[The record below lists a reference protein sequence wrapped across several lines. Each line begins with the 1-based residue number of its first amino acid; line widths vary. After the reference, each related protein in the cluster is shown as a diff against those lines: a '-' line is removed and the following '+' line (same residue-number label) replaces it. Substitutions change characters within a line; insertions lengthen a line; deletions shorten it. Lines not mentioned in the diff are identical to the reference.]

1 MHIRHLF
8 KRFID
13 LFSQGRSILIH
24 NIYNGFSG
32 LPHKRN
38 KSLHRVCFFYDLCV
52 DMADSL
58 LTNIWVSGWKSA
70 FIDQITDT
78 FILVLK
84 ISVLWILILKKEH
97 TNRYTFHIDVPVGKF
112 TSERQFTQFC
122 DCHCQSWPNNL
133 QTVTRMFTTQRS
145 CIENIWSSSE
155 RSFWASF

>member
-8 KRFID
+8 KHFID

-24 NIYNGFSG
+24 NICNGFSG

-58 LTNIWVSGWKSA
+58 LTNIWISGWKPA
-70 FIDQITDT
+70 FVDQITDT

-84 ISVLWILILKKEH
+84 TNVLWILILQKEH
-97 TNRYTFHIDVPVGKF
+97 WYTFHIYVDKF

-122 DCHCQSWPNNL
+122 NCHCQCWPNNL
-133 QTVTRMFTTQRS
+133 QTVTRMFTTRRS